1 MIHCTLPVLVR
12 SLCVVT
18 AVHGLARA
26 ARGRGGAPAAARA
39 VCVNSKT
46 CVEPSPGAEERS
58 RGSSKFGAA
67 GRLPR
72 PRALTVLRCESVGG
86 CSPVRAQC
94 SGGVVCYHPG
104 TCRRTVCPSL
114 VTSHAM
120 SCFRRRVEVRV
131 LLHIYIFGCGCGGII
146 APGGYCSAEA
156 AATAVRGTGTH
167 GRGVVG
173 VGCGDRSG
181 GDGGAASVPQ
191 PACRRS
197 RRRTKC
203 TR

>member
-1 MIHCTLPVLVR
+1 M
-12 SLCVVT
+12 
-18 AVHGLARA
+18 
-26 ARGRGGAPAAARA
+26 
-39 VCVNSKT
+39 
-46 CVEPSPGAEERS
+46 
-58 RGSSKFGAA
+58 
-67 GRLPR
+67 
-72 PRALTVLRCESVGG
+72 
-86 CSPVRAQC
+86 
-94 SGGVVCYHPG
+94 
-104 TCRRTVCPSL
+104 
-114 VTSHAM
+114 
-120 SCFRRRVEVRV
+120 